1 MSDYSAAVLEDFVR
15 NFDSEI
21 TSALRFFDDACPQ
34 FAYNWLT
41 DNNRVAIRPVSQDGA
56 PAMVT
61 LKSRGS
67 AILGL
72 VPVFNCSWDSSQQ
85 FLATEVSSFS
95 VHPFGNARSEPLFRV
110 EYVRS
115 QNQDLPSSHVHV
127 HAHRDEFTHLLGFA
141 AKLDAEN
148 SRQVKRYLSGT
159 TTLSQ
164 FHFPTG
170 GHRFRPCLEDLLEVL
185 RVEFALDVQTGP
197 WRDHLRKA
205 RLRWRGIQ
213 TAAAVRDHPEA
224 ALRVLVEELG
234 MPTPDGW
241 ECPALNQTKIVRS

>member
-1 MSDYSAAVLEDFVR
+1 
-15 NFDSEI
+15 
-21 TSALRFFDDACPQ
+21 
-34 FAYNWLT
+34 
-41 DNNRVAIRPVSQDGA
+41 
-56 PAMVT
+56 MVT

-115 QNQDLPSSHVHV
+115 QNQDLPSSHIHV

-159 TTLSQ
+159 TTLS
-164 FHFPTG
+164 
-170 GHRFRPCLEDLLEVL
+170 RS
-185 RVEFALDVQTGP
+185 
-197 WRDHLRKA
+197 
-205 RLRWRGIQ
+205 
-213 TAAAVRDHPEA
+213 
-224 ALRVLVEELG
+224 
-234 MPTPDGW
+234 W
-241 ECPALNQTKIVRS
+241 ECQRQMVGNVPPRIRPKSCGVERGYTKRLFTPRHLAAHFVAHLVAL